1 MKHIY
6 TSVDIGSDSIKVVTC
21 ELFKNKINLL
31 AASSVKSEG
40 VKKGLIT
47 DPELASLSLKQ
58 ALEEV
63 EGMLGVK
70 VKRVLA
76 SIPSYFA
83 EFEVVV
89 GKTKIASED
98 KIVRKED
105 IINVLQNATASKIPA
120 GKEMITVLPI
130 DFTLDN
136 EKNLRDPK
144 GMEGTDLEA
153 RGILITTPKRNIYS
167 VISLIN
173 SVGAEVIDIS
183 INSIG
188 DIYSFKTKEYDNKVG
203 AIVNIGAELTTVSL
217 YNKGIL
223 VRNSILQTG
232 GKNIDTDISYIYK
245 VDRLEAKK
253 LKEKFAFAHKM
264 YAQVNDTVDIV
275 NNVGEKIK
283 INQYEVSAIAMT
295 RIEEILINAKKEI
308 NILTNR
314 QIDYIIITG
323 GTSNMIHFD
332 YIAEQVFG
340 KGVIIGNIKLLGIR
354 NNKYASALGNIVYF
368 ISKLKLKGQDYSM
381 FTKTDVEDLSST
393 KRNLINMSNETMFG
407 KVLGFF
413 FNE

>member
-31 AASSVKSEG
+31 AASSFKSEG

-47 DPELASLSLKQ
+47 DPELASEALKQ
-58 ALEEV
+58 AFEEV

-70 VKRVLA
+70 IKKVLA

-83 EFEVVV
+83 EFEVVS
-89 GKTKIASED
+89 GKSKIEGLD
-98 KIVRKED
+98 KVVKKED
-105 IINVLQNATASKIPA
+105 IINVLQNAVNSKIA
-120 GKEMITVLPI
+120 SGKEMVTILPI
-130 DFTLDN
+130 DFTLDSD
-136 EKNLRDPK
+136 KNLRDPK
-144 GMEGTDLEA
+144 GLEGNELEA
-153 RGILITTPKRNIYS
+153 RGILVTTPKRNIYS

-173 SVGAEVIDIS
+173 SVGVEVIDIS

-188 DIYSFKTKEYDNKVG
+188 DIHAFKTKELDNKIG
-203 AIVNIGAELTTVSL
+203 AIINIGAELTTVSL

-223 VRNSILQTG
+223 VRNSILQLG
-232 GKNIDTDISYIYK
+232 GRNIDNDISYIYK
-245 VDRLEAKK
+245 IDRLEAKK

-275 NNVGEKIK
+275 NNLGEKIK
-283 INQYEVSAIAMT
+283 INQYELSAIAMT
-295 RIEEILINAKKEI
+295 RIEELLMLAKKEM
-308 NILTNR
+308 NVLTNR

-340 KGVIIGNIKLLGIR
+340 KSVTIGNIKLVGIR
-354 NNKYASALGNIVYF
+354 NNKFASALGNIVYF

-381 FTKTDVEDLSST
+381 FNKTDVEDLSSSR
-393 KRNLINMSNETMFG
+393 RNLINVSNESMFG

>member
-31 AASSVKSEG
+31 AASSFKSEG

-47 DPELASLSLKQ
+47 DPELASEALKQ
-58 ALEEV
+58 AFEEV

-70 VKRVLA
+70 IKKVLA

-83 EFEVVV
+83 EFEVVS
-89 GKTKIASED
+89 GKTKIEGLD
-98 KIVRKED
+98 KVVKKED
-105 IINVLQNATASKIPA
+105 IINVLQNAVTSKISS
-120 GKEMITVLPI
+120 GKEMVTILPI

-136 EKNLRDPK
+136 DKNLRDPK
-144 GMEGTDLEA
+144 GLEGNELEA
-153 RGILITTPKRNIYS
+153 RGILVTTPKRNIYS

-173 SVGAEVIDIS
+173 SIGVEVIDIS

-188 DIYSFKTKEYDNKVG
+188 DIHAFKTKELDNKIG
-203 AIVNIGAELTTVSL
+203 AIINIGSELTTVSL

-223 VRNSILQTG
+223 VRNSILQLG
-232 GKNIDTDISYIYK
+232 GKNIDNDISYIYK
-245 VDRLEAKK
+245 IDRLEAKK

-264 YAQVNDTVDIV
+264 YAQVNDTIDIM
-275 NNVGEKIK
+275 NNLGEKIK
-283 INQYEVSAIAMT
+283 INQYELSAIAMT
-295 RIEEILINAKKEI
+295 RIEELLMLAKKEM
-308 NILTNR
+308 NVLTNR

-340 KGVIIGNIKLLGIR
+340 KGVTIGNIKLVGIR

-381 FTKTDVEDLSST
+381 FSKTDVEDLSSSR
-393 KRNLINMSNETMFG
+393 RNLINVSNESMFG